1 MPTLK
6 AIRRRIA
13 SVKSTQQITR
23 AMKLV
28 AASRLRRAQESLQNS
43 LPYSEAL
50 NRVADSVLGAQR
62 VTIGPAEGSANAA
75 FVVVITS
82 DRGLCGGYNTNILKF
97 AEQQAAELR
106 ASGLDPQFFVI
117 GRKGLEH
124 FKRTKAPMIGN
135 STNNP
140 RLVNVTL
147 ARDVAH
153 RMLSAYQTG
162 QAREIGIVYSH
173 FRSAISQIPVYEK
186 LLPISGT
193 QGSEGQDEG
202 GDSKLG
208 HGSIEY
214 LVEPSRAELIPLVIR
229 TYIEAAV
236 FHALVE
242 AEASFFGAQM
252 TSMDN
257 ATNNA
262 TEMIQ
267 SLTLEMNRA
276 RQGMITREL
285 MDIVG
290 GAEALKGQAS

>member
-28 AASRLRRAQESLQNS
+28 AASRLRRAQEALENS

-50 NRVADSVLGAQR
+50 TRVADSVLGAQR
-62 VTIGPAEGSANAA
+62 ATLAPAEGSSNAA
-75 FVVVITS
+75 FVVVISS
-82 DRGLCGGYNTNILKF
+82 DRGLCGGYNANVLKF
-97 AEQQAAELR
+97 AEQQAAQLR
-106 ASGLDPQFFVI
+106 GTGLDPQFFVV

-124 FKRTKAPMIGN
+124 FTRTKAPMIGN
-135 STNNP
+135 SINNP
-140 RLVNVTL
+140 RLVNVAL
-147 ARDVAH
+147 ARDIAH
-153 RMLSAYQTG
+153 RMLNAYQTG

-173 FRSAISQIPVYEK
+173 FRSAISQIPVYER

-193 QGSEGQDEG
+193 PGSEGQDAG
-202 GDSKLG
+202 SDAKVG
-208 HGSIEY
+208 HGSTEY

-276 RQGMITREL
+276 RQAMITREL

>member
-28 AASRLRRAQESLQNS
+28 AASRLRRAQEALQNS
-43 LPYSEAL
+43 RPYGAAL
-50 NRVADSVLGAQR
+50 TRVADSILGGESA
-62 VTIGPAEGSANAA
+62 TLGPAEGAANAA
-75 FVVVITS
+75 FVVVISS
-82 DRGLCGGYNTNILKF
+82 DRGLCGGYNTNIIKF
-97 AEQQAAELR
+97 AEQQVAEMR
-106 ASGLDPQFFVI
+106 GGGLDPQFFVV
-117 GRKGLEH
+117 GRKGFEH
-124 FKRTKAPMIGN
+124 FKRTNAQMIGN
-135 STNNP
+135 SINNP
-140 RLVNVTL
+140 RLATVAL
-147 ARDVAH
+147 AREIAH
-153 RMLSAYQTG
+153 RMLNTYQTG

-173 FRSAISQIPVYEK
+173 FRSAISQVPVYER
-186 LLPISGT
+186 LLPLAGT
-193 QGSEGQDEG
+193 QGGEGQTVRSDT
-202 GDSKLG
+202 
-208 HGSIEY
+208 GSTYY
-214 LVEPSRAELIPLVIR
+214 LMEPSRAELIPLVIR

-276 RQGMITREL
+276 RQAMITREL

-290 GAEALKGQAS
+290 GAEALKGAS

>member
-6 AIRRRIA
+6 AIRRRIS

-28 AASRLRRAQESLQNS
+28 AASRLRRAQEALQNS
-43 LPYSEAL
+43 MPYSEAL
-50 NRVADSVLGAQR
+50 TRVADSVLGAQR
-62 VTIGPAEGSANAA
+62 ATLGPAEGAANVAL
-75 FVVVITS
+75 VVVISS
-82 DRGLCGGYNTNILKF
+82 DRGLCGGYNANIVKF
-97 AEQQAAELR
+97 AEQQSTILR
-106 ASGLDPQFFVI
+106 DGGLDPQLFVV
-117 GRKGLEH
+117 GRKGLDH

-135 STNNP
+135 SINNP
-140 RLVNVTL
+140 RLANVGL
-147 ARDVAH
+147 ARDIAH

-173 FRSAISQIPVYEK
+173 FRSAISQVPVYER
-186 LLPISGT
+186 LLPIAST
-193 QGSEGQDEG
+193 QGNEGQMADG
-202 GDSKLG
+202 AAKPGAAST
-208 HGSIEY
+208 EY
-214 LVEPSRAELIPLVIR
+214 LVEPSREQLIPLVIR

-262 TEMIQ
+262 SEMIQ

-276 RQGMITREL
+276 RQAMITREL

>member
-28 AASRLRRAQESLQNS
+28 AASRLRRAQEALQNS

-50 NRVADSVLGAQR
+50 TRVADSVLGAQDAALE
-62 VTIGPAEGSANAA
+62 PAEEAANMA
-75 FVVVITS
+75 FVVVISS
-82 DRGLCGGYNTNILKF
+82 DRGLCGGYNTNIIKF
-97 AEQQAAELR
+97 AEQKAIELR
-106 ASGLDPQFFVI
+106 ASGLEPQFFVV

-124 FKRTKAPMIGN
+124 FKRTKAPIIG
-135 STNNP
+135 SSISNP

-147 ARDVAH
+147 ARDIAH
-153 RMLSAYQTG
+153 RMLNAYQTG
-162 QAREIGIVYSH
+162 KARETGIVYSH
-173 FRSAISQIPVYEK
+173 FRSAISQVPVYER
-186 LLPISGT
+186 LLPIAENQSAA
-193 QGSEGQDEG
+193 GQTPVA
-202 GDSKLG
+202 DSTTPTT
-208 HGSIEY
+208 EY
-214 LVEPSRAELIPLVIR
+214 LMEPSRAELIPLVIR
-229 TYIEAAV
+229 TYMEAAV

>member
-28 AASRLRRAQESLQNS
+28 AASRLRRAQEALENS

-50 NRVADSVLGAQR
+50 TRVADSVLGAQR
-62 VTIGPAEGSANAA
+62 ATLGPAEGAANAS
-75 FVVVITS
+75 FVVVVTS
-82 DRGLCGGYNTNILKF
+82 DRGLCGGYNANILKF
-97 AEQQAAELR
+97 TEQKAAELR
-106 ASGLDPQFFVI
+106 AAGLPPQFFVV
-117 GRKGLEH
+117 GRKGLDN
-124 FKRTKAPMIGN
+124 FKRTNTPMIGN
-135 STNNP
+135 SINNP
-140 RLVNVTL
+140 RLVNVAL
-147 ARDVAH
+147 ARDIAH
-153 RMLSAYQTG
+153 RMLNAYQSG
-162 QAREIGIVYSH
+162 QAREIGIIYSH
-173 FRSAISQIPVYEK
+173 FRSAISQQPVYEK
-186 LLPISGT
+186 LLPISEY
-193 QGSEGQDEG
+193 QGGEGQTEG
-202 GDSKLG
+202 ASAKAG
-208 HGSIEY
+208 HGSTEY
-214 LVEPSRAELIPLVIR
+214 LVEPSREQLIPLVIR

-276 RQGMITREL
+276 RQAMITKEL

>member
-6 AIRRRIA
+6 AIRRRIS

-28 AASRLRRAQESLQNS
+28 AASRLRRAQEALQNS

-50 NRVADSVLGAQR
+50 TRVADSVLGAQR
-62 VTIGPAEGSANAA
+62 ATLGPAEGAANAA
-75 FVVVITS
+75 FVVVISS
-82 DRGLCGGYNTNILKF
+82 DRGLCGGYNANVIKF
-97 AEQQAAELR
+97 TEQQEAELR
-106 ASGLDPQFFVI
+106 SAGLDPQLFVV

-124 FKRTKAPMIGN
+124 FRRTKAPIIDN
-135 STNNP
+135 SINNP
-140 RLVNVTL
+140 RLANVTL
-147 ARDVAH
+147 ARDIAH
-153 RMLSAYQTG
+153 RMLNAYQTG
-162 QAREIGIVYSH
+162 HAREIGIVYSH
-173 FRSAISQIPVYEK
+173 FRSAISQVPVYER
-186 LLPISGT
+186 LLPIAGI
-193 QGSEGQDEG
+193 QGSEGQG
-202 GDSKLG
+202 SGDDAEVG
-208 HGSIEY
+208 HGSAEY

-276 RQGMITREL
+276 RQAMITREL

-290 GAEALKGQAS
+290 GAEALKGAS

>member
-6 AIRRRIA
+6 AIRRRIG

-28 AASRLRRAQESLQNS
+28 AASRLRRAQEALQNS

-62 VTIGPAEGSANAA
+62 TTLGPAEGAANAS

-82 DRGLCGGYNTNILKF
+82 DRGLCGGYNANILKF
-97 AEQQAAELR
+97 TEQKSAELQ
-106 ASGLDPQFFVI
+106 ASGLPPQFFVV
-117 GRKGLEH
+117 GRKGVDH
-124 FKRTKAPMIGN
+124 FKRTKVPMIGN
-135 STNNP
+135 SINHP
-140 RLVNVTL
+140 RLASVAL
-147 ARDVAH
+147 ARDIAH
-153 RMLSAYQTG
+153 RMLTAYQSG
-162 QAREIGIVYSH
+162 QAREIGIIYSH
-173 FRSAISQIPVYEK
+173 FRSAISQQPTYER
-186 LLPISGT
+186 LLPIAG
-193 QGSEGQDEG
+193 QEGGEGQDEG
-202 GDSKLG
+202 GHAKVG
-208 HGSIEY
+208 AAGTEY
-214 LVEPSRAELIPLVIR
+214 LVEPSREQLIPLVIR

-276 RQGMITREL
+276 RQAMITREL

-290 GAEALKGQAS
+290 GAEALKGQGS

>member
-50 NRVADSVLGAQR
+50 TRVADSVLGAQR
-62 VTIGPAEGSANAA
+62 AGLAPAEGASNAA
-75 FVVVITS
+75 FVVVISS

-106 ASGLDPQFFVI
+106 GGGLDAQFFVV

-135 STNNP
+135 SINNP

-147 ARDVAH
+147 ARDIAH

-173 FRSAISQIPVYEK
+173 FRSAISQVPVYER
-186 LLPISGT
+186 LLPIAGT
-193 QGSEGQDEG
+193 QGGEGQSAGNDAKMG
-202 GDSKLG
+202 A
-208 HGSIEY
+208 GSTEY
-214 LVEPSRAELIPLVIR
+214 LVEPSREQLIPLVIR

-290 GAEALKGQAS
+290 GAEALKGAS

>member
-6 AIRRRIA
+6 AIRRRIS

-50 NRVADSVLGAQR
+50 TRVADSVLGAQR
-62 VTIGPAEGSANAA
+62 AGLAPAEGSANAA
-75 FVVVITS
+75 LVVVISS
-82 DRGLCGGYNTNILKF
+82 DRGLCGGYNTNLLKF
-97 AEQQAAELR
+97 AEHQAAELR
-106 ASGLDPQFFVI
+106 GGGLEPQFFVV
-117 GRKGLEH
+117 GRKGFEH
-124 FKRTKAPMIGN
+124 FKRTNAPLVGESI
-135 STNNP
+135 NNQ
-140 RLVNVTL
+140 RLVNVAL
-147 ARDVAH
+147 ARNIAH
-153 RMLSAYQTG
+153 RMLNAYQTG

-173 FRSAISQIPVYEK
+173 FRSAISQVPVYEK

-193 QGSEGQDEG
+193 QGNEGQDAG
-202 GDSKLG
+202 GDAKVG
-208 HGSIEY
+208 HGSTDY

-276 RQGMITREL
+276 RQAMITREL

>member
-6 AIRRRIA
+6 AIRRRIS

-28 AASRLRRAQESLQNS
+28 AASRLRRAQEALQNS

-50 NRVADSVLGAQR
+50 TRVADSVLGAQATLEP
-62 VTIGPAEGSANAA
+62 VEGAANTA
-75 FVVVITS
+75 FVVVISS

-97 AEQQAAELR
+97 AEQKAGELR
-106 ASGLDPQFFVI
+106 AGGLDPQFFVV

-124 FKRTKAPMIGN
+124 FKRTNAPMIGN
-135 STNNP
+135 SISNP
-140 RLVNVTL
+140 RLVNVNL
-147 ARDVAH
+147 ARDIAH
-153 RMLSAYQTG
+153 RMLNAFQTG
-162 QAREIGIVYSH
+162 QAREAGIVYSH
-173 FRSAISQIPVYEK
+173 FRSAISQVPVYER
-186 LLPISGT
+186 LLPIAENQSGA
-193 QGSEGQDEG
+193 GQNASGE
-202 GDSKLG
+202 SKAPAT
-208 HGSIEY
+208 EY
-214 LVEPSRAELIPLVIR
+214 LVEPSREELIPQVIK

>member
-6 AIRRRIA
+6 AIRRRIS

-28 AASRLRRAQESLQNS
+28 AASRLRRAQEALQNS

-50 NRVADSVLGAQR
+50 TRVADSVLGAQGATLAP
-62 VTIGPAEGSANAA
+62 VEGAANTAL
-75 FVVVITS
+75 VVVISS
-82 DRGLCGGYNTNILKF
+82 DRGLCGGYNTNIIKF
-97 AEQQAAELR
+97 AEQKAAELR
-106 ASGLDPQFFVI
+106 AGGLDPQFFVV

-124 FKRTKAPMIGN
+124 FKRTKAPITG
-135 STNNP
+135 SSVSNP

-147 ARDVAH
+147 ARDIAH

-162 QAREIGIVYSH
+162 QARETGIIYSH
-173 FRSAISQIPVYEK
+173 FRSAISQVPVYER
-186 LLPISGT
+186 LLPIADS
-193 QGSEGQDEG
+193 QGAQGPAG
-202 GDSKLG
+202 ADSKTPTT
-208 HGSIEY
+208 EY
-214 LVEPSRAELIPLVIR
+214 LVEPSREQLIPQVIK

>member
-28 AASRLRRAQESLQNS
+28 AASRLRRAQDALQNS
-43 LPYSEAL
+43 RPYGEAL
-50 NRVADSVLGAQR
+50 TRVADSILGGESA
-62 VTIGPAEGSANAA
+62 TLGPAEGAANAA
-75 FVVVITS
+75 FVVVISS
-82 DRGLCGGYNTNILKF
+82 DRGLCGGYNTNIIKF
-97 AEQQAAELR
+97 AEQQVAAMR
-106 ASGLDPQFFVI
+106 GRGLDPQFFVV
-117 GRKGLEH
+117 GRKGFEH
-124 FKRTKAPMIGN
+124 FKRTNAPMIGN
-135 STNNP
+135 SINNP
-140 RLVNVTL
+140 RLANVAF
-147 ARDVAH
+147 AREIAH
-153 RMLSAYQTG
+153 RMLNTYQTG
-162 QAREIGIVYSH
+162 QAREVGIVYSH
-173 FRSAISQIPVYEK
+173 FRSAISQVPVYER
-186 LLPISGT
+186 LLPLAGT
-193 QGSEGQDEG
+193 QGGEGQTARSDT
-202 GDSKLG
+202 
-208 HGSIEY
+208 GSSYY
-214 LVEPSRAELIPLVIR
+214 LMEPSRAELIPMVIR

-276 RQGMITREL
+276 RQAMITREL

-290 GAEALKGQAS
+290 GAEALKGAS

>member
-6 AIRRRIA
+6 AIRRRIS

-28 AASRLRRAQESLQNS
+28 AASRLRRAQEALQNS

-62 VTIGPAEGSANAA
+62 ATLAPVEGAANVA
-75 FVVVITS
+75 FVVVISS

-97 AEQQAAELR
+97 AEQKAEELR
-106 ASGLDPQFFVI
+106 ASGLDPQFFVV

-124 FKRTKAPMIGN
+124 FRRTKAAMIGN
-135 STNNP
+135 SINNP
-140 RLVNVTL
+140 RLANVTL
-147 ARDVAH
+147 AREIAL
-153 RMLSAYQTG
+153 RMLNAYQTG

-173 FRSAISQIPVYEK
+173 FRSAISQVPSYGR
-186 LLPISGT
+186 LLPLA
-193 QGSEGQDEG
+193 GSQEGDAQLAG
-202 GDSKLG
+202 GDSK
-208 HGSIEY
+208 EPTTDY
-214 LVEPSRAELIPLVIR
+214 LVEPSREQLIPLVIK

-236 FHALVE
+236 FHALAE

-262 TEMIQ
+262 SEMIQ

>member
-6 AIRRRIA
+6 AIRRRIS

-28 AASRLRRAQESLQNS
+28 AASRLRRAQEALQNS
-43 LPYSEAL
+43 RPYSEAL
-50 NRVADSVLGAQR
+50 TRVADSVLGGQHGALAP
-62 VTIGPAEGSANAA
+62 VEGAASAA
-75 FVVVITS
+75 FVVVVTS
-82 DRGLCGGYNTNILKF
+82 DRGLCGGYNANVIKF
-97 AEQQAAELR
+97 AEQKAVELR
-106 ASGLDPQFFVI
+106 GAGLDSQFFVI
-117 GRKGLEH
+117 GRKGLDH

-135 STNNP
+135 SINNP
-140 RLVNVTL
+140 RLANVSL
-147 ARDVAH
+147 ARDIAH
-153 RMLSAYQTG
+153 RMLTAYQTG

-173 FRSAISQIPVYEK
+173 FRSAISQVPVYER
-186 LLPISGT
+186 LLPIAGT
-193 QGSEGQDEG
+193 AEGDAPRAETNSQAAAT
-202 GDSKLG
+202 
-208 HGSIEY
+208 EY
-214 LVEPSRAELIPLVIR
+214 LVEPSREQLIPLVIR
-229 TYIEAAV
+229 TYIEAAI

-262 TEMIQ
+262 SEMIQ

-276 RQGMITREL
+276 RQAMITREL

>member
-6 AIRRRIA
+6 AIRRRIS

-28 AASRLRRAQESLQNS
+28 AASRLRRAQEALQNS

-50 NRVADSVLGAQR
+50 TRVADSVLGAQATLEP
-62 VTIGPAEGSANAA
+62 VEGAANTA
-75 FVVVITS
+75 FVVVISS

-97 AEQQAAELR
+97 AEQKAAELR
-106 ASGLDPQFFVI
+106 AGGLDPQFFVV

-135 STNNP
+135 SISNP
-140 RLVNVTL
+140 RLVNVNL
-147 ARDVAH
+147 ARDIAH
-153 RMLSAYQTG
+153 RMLNAYQTG
-162 QAREIGIVYSH
+162 QAREAGIVYSH
-173 FRSAISQIPVYEK
+173 FRSAISQVPVYER
-186 LLPISGT
+186 LLPIAEA
-193 QGSEGQDEG
+193 QAVEGSTG
-202 GDSKLG
+202 GDGKAPAT
-208 HGSIEY
+208 EY
-214 LVEPSRAELIPLVIR
+214 LVEPSREELIPQVIK